1 MAQSDRIGVG
11 QYAWNFIGF
20 VLSNVSKD
28 TAGQFTKHILILNQE
43 LTLYSEGFNFS
54 PKIVK
59 VFFSI
64 RQEQTLIIK
73 S

>member
-1 MAQSDRIGVG
+1 MKFHWIRVMS
-11 QYAWNFIGF
+11 
-20 VLSNVSKD
+20 SNVSKD

-59 VFFSI
+59 VFFST